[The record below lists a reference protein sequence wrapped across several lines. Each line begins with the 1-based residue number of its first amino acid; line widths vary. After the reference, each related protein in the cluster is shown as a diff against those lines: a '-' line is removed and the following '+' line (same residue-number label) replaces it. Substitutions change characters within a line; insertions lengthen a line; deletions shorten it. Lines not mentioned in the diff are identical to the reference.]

1 MYFRLGL
8 TLRQVFLSLLVATW
22 VLFPFAHS
30 KAQDTVTGAFEGT
43 VTSSQTGELVGGA
56 AVQIINQQTGQI
68 IPKTTDSRGRFY
80 QGLLSP
86 GVYTIRVAAPGYVT
100 KEVQQRLFITRTG
113 EVVPVPVQL
122 DPVTAAGT
130 PAPGSQPASLTEAD
144 TDIRARINATDASRG
159 GAFTEEEVSTL
170 PLGSA
175 TLTRTF
181 DELALLLPGV
191 APPPQT
197 LGSVAGPGVGAGV
210 GSAGQFAVNGLRS
223 RANNFTVDGSDNND
237 EDIGVRRQG
246 FMALNSQPI
255 ESVKEYQAITLL
267 APAQFGRNIGAQVNA
282 VSKSGGNETHGA
294 IYGLFNSSQLNARDF
309 FDTTNGNAVTPL
321 MVGNQRVVTDS
332 GNLLSCCLNISLGL
346 GRFRFFPANPVPITV
361 RNQSGGKDSFT
372 LGQGGLVIG
381 GPLTDNPAGANS
393 SMFYFI
399 SAEGHLLHATK
410 EANFAVPTVPQRGV
424 FGTGA
429 SSNVTLNDRVTGNPV
444 TPSRFTFPVGRTG
457 GNAIFSLFPFPN
469 NPTGIY
475 GPNTFTQV
483 LPANGQGKIVSGK
496 FDGNFKVG
504 GRQQSLTTRYN
515 FTQDWREIAVT
526 GGAIFSTLR
535 PRVRTQNLSIFLNS
549 ELSGPGSTKPVF
561 NQVRLSYG
569 RTRLIFE
576 EVRDREFL
584 RPSAFSDPTFGS
596 FGLLNAPLLE
606 NFTSPPGL
614 VAGRI
619 VANTGDVFYS
629 TGNPCRLNGLPRACT
644 TEDQIG
650 PVGQVNIAGFSPVG
664 VDVFNFPQ
672 RRVNNTYQ
680 LADTLTWRAGDH
692 SYAFGA
698 DTRRTELNSDLP
710 RNARQLITFN
720 GVLPLQ
726 PGLAA
731 TQGLFRLPS
740 GMIRPEDLAA
750 GGAPSG
756 TFLTLGSPGSS
767 NIHLR
772 FYQLDFFGQDT
783 WRIRPNLSLS
793 YGLRYEYNTPPRETN
808 QRIESTFNTPELN
821 LVPGLRDFI
830 DGRTGIFDPD
840 RNNFAPR
847 IGLAYSPNLFGHT
860 GRATILR
867 AGYGLF
873 YDQILGAVIS
883 QSRNV
888 FPSFLTVNLA
898 GGNGNLLFGD
908 PRGTLSILNP
918 SSPTANGVPGL
929 VQPGT
934 INTPRGSL
942 ADRILF
948 INCIARGGG
957 PGCAASP
964 VARLPSVSGAG
975 LTLPERKLET
985 PLAHEYSFTLEQQLG
1000 VNMVVSAAYV
1010 GTLGRKLLRF
1020 NTPNLGPNAFLMLQS
1035 LSIAQGNALPEPVFF
1050 GFALAPGAR
1059 VASQGFVGGRPNGGV
1074 GVVNLFE
1081 TTATSRYDALQV
1093 QLRGRYLRSL
1103 QYQLAYTFSK
1113 ALDDVSDVFDLAGAY
1128 ALPQNSLTF
1137 AGERGPANFDAR
1149 HRISYNFIF
1158 DLPTLS
1164 SMGGLTRSLLGGFQL
1179 AGTGRFQSGQPFTV
1193 NSIFDVNLDGNLTD
1207 RLDNTNGIVSTGDR
1221 SQPLGLTTSN
1231 SIALLAPVGQ
1241 DGGIGRNTFRAGNF
1255 LELDLALIKRFR
1267 FTSSQSISLRVDAF
1281 NFINRANFGIPVRV
1295 LEAPAF
1301 GRATDTVTPG
1311 RRIQLALKYSF

>member
-1 MYFRLGL
+1 MSFRLGL
-8 TLRQVFLSLLVATW
+8 ILRQVFLSLFVTTW
-22 VLFPFAHS
+22 VLFTFAHS

-43 VTSSQTGELVGGA
+43 VTSSQTGDLVGGA

-159 GAFTEEEVSTL
+159 GSFTEQEVSTL
-170 PLGSA
+170 PLGSV

-321 MVGNQRVVTDS
+321 MVGNQRVVTATAFS
-332 GNLLSCCLNISLGL
+332 TNILLGL
-346 GRFRFFPANPVPITV
+346 GQFRFFPINPVPVTV

-381 GPLTDNPAGANS
+381 GPLSDNPAGANS

-410 EANFAVPTVPQRGV
+410 EANFAVPTVSQRGV
-424 FGTGA
+424 FGSGA
-429 SSNVTLNDRVTGNPV
+429 SSNVGLTNRLSGNADN
-444 TPSRFTFPVGRTG
+444 RFTFPVGRTG
-457 GNAIFSLFPFPN
+457 GNAIFSLFPFSN

-475 GPNTFTQV
+475 GPNTFTQL

-496 FDGNFKVG
+496 FDGNFKAG

-515 FTQDWREIAVT
+515 FTQDWREIPVT

-535 PRVRTQNLSIFLNS
+535 PRVRTQNLSIFFNS
-549 ELSGPGSTKPVF
+549 EVSGPGSTRPVF

-569 RTRLIFE
+569 RTRLNFE

-606 NFTSPPGL
+606 NFTPPGL
-614 VAGRI
+614 VAGRV
-619 VANTGDVFYS
+619 VANSGDVFYS
-629 TGNPCRLNGLPRACT
+629 ASNPCRLNALPRACT

-720 GVLPLQ
+720 GVLPLESG
-726 PGLAA
+726 PAA

-740 GMIRPEDLAA
+740 GRIRPEDLAA
-750 GGAPSG
+750 AGAATG

-767 NIHLR
+767 NINLR

-793 YGLRYEYNTPPRETN
+793 YGVRYEYNTSPREVN
-808 QRIESTFNTPELN
+808 QRIENTFNSSELN

-830 DGRTGIFDPD
+830 DGRSRIFDPD
-840 RNNFAPR
+840 RNNLAPR
-847 IGLAYSPNLFGHT
+847 IGLAYSPNLFGRS
-860 GRATILR
+860 GRTTILR

-873 YDQILGAVIS
+873 YDQILGAVVS

-908 PRGTLSILNP
+908 PRGTLSILNA

-934 INTPRGSL
+934 VNTPRGSL

-964 VARLPSVSGAG
+964 VARLPNVSGAG
-975 LTLPERKLET
+975 VTLPERQLET
-985 PLAHEYSFTLEQQLG
+985 PLAHQYSFTLEQQLG
-1000 VNMVVSAAYV
+1000 ANMVVSAAYV
-1010 GTLGRKLLRF
+1010 GTAGRKLLRF
-1020 NTPNLGPNAFLMLQS
+1020 NTPNLGPNAFLMVQS
-1035 LSIAQGNALPEPVFF
+1035 RRLAQGNNTPEPVLF

-1059 VASQGFVGGRPNGGV
+1059 VTSSGFTGGRPNSGV

-1081 TTATSRYDALQV
+1081 TTATSRYDALQL

-1113 ALDDVSDVFDLAGAY
+1113 ALDDVSDVFDLAGAS

-1149 HRISYNFIF
+1149 QRLSYNFIY
-1158 DLPTLS
+1158 DLPTPS

-1179 AGTGRFQSGQPFTV
+1179 AGTGRFQTGQPFTV

-1221 SQPLGLTTSN
+1221 SQPLSLTATDPL
-1231 SIALLAPVGQ
+1231 ALLAPVGR
-1241 DGGIGRNTFRAGNF
+1241 DGQIGRNTFRAGNSI
-1255 LELDLALIKRFR
+1255 ELDLALIKRFQ
-1267 FTSSQSISLRVDAF
+1267 FTGSQSISLRVDAF
-1281 NFINRANFGIPVRV
+1281 NFINSANFGIPVRV

-1301 GRATDTVTPG
+1301 GRATNTVTPG
-1311 RRIQLALKYSF
+1311 RRIQFALKYSF

>member
-1 MYFRLGL
+1 MSFGLCL
-8 TLRQVFLSLLVATW
+8 TLRQVFLSVFVATW
-22 VLFPFAHS
+22 ILFPLAQS

-56 AVQIINQQTGQI
+56 AVEIINQQTGQV
-68 IPKTTDSRGRFY
+68 IPKRTDSRGRFY

-130 PAPGSQPASLTEAD
+130 AAPGSQPTNLTETD

-159 GAFTEEEVSTL
+159 GSYTEEEVSTL
-170 PLGSA
+170 PLGSV

-246 FMALNSQPI
+246 YVALNSQPI

-282 VSKSGGNETHGA
+282 VSTSGGNETHGA
-294 IYGLFNSSQLNARDF
+294 IYGIFNSSQLNARDF

-321 MVGNQRVVTDS
+321 LVGNQRVVTATS
-332 GNLLSCCLNISLGL
+332 RSTTLGL
-346 GRFRFFPANPVPITV
+346 GQIRFLPVNPVPLTV
-361 RNQSGGKDSFT
+361 RNQSGGEDSFT

-381 GPLTDNPAGANS
+381 GPLTENPSGANS
-393 SMFYFI
+393 SLFYFF
-399 SAEGHLLHATK
+399 SAEGHLLHATQ
-410 EANFAVPTVPQRGV
+410 EANFAVPTVPQRGI

-429 SSNVTLNDRVTGNPV
+429 SSNVNLNARVAGTPV
-444 TPSRFTFPVGRTG
+444 TAYTFPVGNTG

-469 NPTGIY
+469 NSAGIY

-483 LPANGQGKIVSGK
+483 LPANGQGKILSGK
-496 FDGNFKVG
+496 FDGNFKIKE
-504 GRQQSLTTRYN
+504 RQQSLATRYN
-515 FTQDWREIAVT
+515 FTQDWREIPVT
-526 GGAIFSTLR
+526 GGALFSTLR

-549 ELSGPGSTKPVF
+549 ELSGSGSTRPVF

-584 RPSAFSDPTFGS
+584 LPSAFSDPTFGS

-606 NFTSPPGL
+606 NFTSSGIA
-614 VAGRI
+614 AGRN
-619 VANTGDVFYS
+619 VANSGDVFYLAS
-629 TGNPCRLNGLPRACT
+629 ANPCRLNGLPRACR

-650 PVGQVNIAGFSPVG
+650 PVGQISVAGFSPVG

-692 SYAFGA
+692 AYTFGV

-710 RNARQLITFN
+710 RNARQLLTFN
-720 GVLPLQ
+720 GVLPLG

-731 TQGLFRLPS
+731 TQGQFRLPS
-740 GMIRPEDLAA
+740 DMIRPEDLAA
-750 GGAPSG
+750 AGAASG
-756 TFLTLGSPGSS
+756 AFLTLAAPGSS

-772 FYQLDFFGQDT
+772 FYQLNFFGQDT

-808 QRIESTFNTPELN
+808 RLIEDTFNSAQLN

-830 DGRTGIFDPD
+830 DGRTRIFDSD

-847 IGLAYSPNLFGHT
+847 IALAYSPNLFGRSRGT
-860 GRATILR
+860 TILR

-873 YDQILGAVIS
+873 YDQILGAVVS

-898 GGNGNLLFGD
+898 GGIGNYLFGS
-908 PRGTLSILNP
+908 PNGTLTILNP
-918 SSPTANGVPGL
+918 SASPAVNAGFPRL
-929 VQPGT
+929 LQLGT
-934 INTPRGSL
+934 INTPAADVPL
-942 ADRILF
+942 ANQILL
-948 INCIARGGG
+948 INCVARGGG
-957 PGCAASP
+957 PGCPSSVP
-964 VARLPSVSGAG
+964 RLPNVSGAG
-975 LTLPERKLET
+975 VTMPARQLDT
-985 PLAHEYSFTLEQQLG
+985 PLAHHYTFTFEQQLG
-1000 VNMVVSAAYV
+1000 TNMVASAAYV

-1020 NTPNLGPNAFLMLQS
+1020 NTPNLGPNAFLMIQS
-1035 LSIAQGNALPEPVFF
+1035 LSIAQGNIVPEPVLF

-1059 VASQGFVGGRPNGGV
+1059 ATPSGLTGGRPNSDV

-1081 TTATSRYDALQV
+1081 TTAASRYDALQL
-1093 QLRGRYLRSL
+1093 QLRGRYLRSF

-1128 ALPQNSLTF
+1128 ALAQNSLTF

-1149 HRISYNFIF
+1149 HRISYNFIY
-1158 DLPTLS
+1158 DLPALS
-1164 SMGGLTRSLLGGFQL
+1164 SKSGAARTLLGGFQL
-1179 AGTGRFQSGQPFTV
+1179 AGTGRFQTDQPFTV

-1207 RLDNTNGIVSTGDR
+1207 RLDNTNGIEQTGER
-1221 SQPLGLTTSN
+1221 SQPLRLTTN
-1231 SIALLAPVGQ
+1231 DLRALLAPVGQ
-1241 DGGIGRNTFRAGNF
+1241 DGRISRNTFRAGNF
-1255 LELDLALIKRFR
+1255 LELDLALIKKFQ
-1267 FTSSQSISLRVDAF
+1267 FTSSQSISLRIDAF

-1301 GRATDTVTPG
+1301 GRSTDTVTPG